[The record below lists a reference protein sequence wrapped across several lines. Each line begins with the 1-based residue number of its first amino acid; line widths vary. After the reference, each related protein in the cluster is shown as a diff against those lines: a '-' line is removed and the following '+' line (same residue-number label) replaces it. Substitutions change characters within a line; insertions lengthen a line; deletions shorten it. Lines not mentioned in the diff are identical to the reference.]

1 MLALKSVAALNVD
14 CTTIHSAISY
24 CEKCIPQL
32 SDKKRRLLGLISI
45 QHKLLFTRQ
54 TDVELRQAHA
64 RDR

>member
-45 QHKLLFTRQ
+45 QHNNR
-54 TDVELRQAHA
+54 
-64 RDR
+64 